1 MTTAIDTHALSNLGL
16 NVRQTREVKAEMGQE
31 DFLTLMTAQLKHQDP
46 FKPMENGE
54 FLGQI
59 AQFSTVSGIEALNKS
74 FSGLSSS
81 LQSNQA
87 LQAAQL
93 VGHGVLVPA
102 TQAVVQTG
110 ETIAGAADLPASGR
124 GVVEVLD
131 SAGQLVQTIDLG
143 TQPAGLNYFQ
153 WDGLDSSGNAAP
165 TGRYQFRA
173 RVETGTSSQS
183 ADLLLVGGV
192 SSVSL
197 GSNGIQLNLPGMDPV
212 SFSAVRQIL

>member
-1 MTTAIDTHALSNLGL
+1 MTTAIDSNALTTLGL
-16 NVRQTREVKAEMGQE
+16 SVRQNREAKAELGQK
-31 DFLTLMTAQLKHQDP
+31 DFLTLMTAQLQHQDP

-59 AQFSTVSGIEALNKS
+59 AQFSTVSGIEALNSS
-74 FSGLSSS
+74 FASLSSS
-81 LQSNQA
+81 LQSNQS

-93 VGHGVLVPA
+93 VGRGVLIPA
-102 TQAVVQTG
+102 TTAVVQAG
-110 ETIAGAADLPASGR
+110 DGMSGAADLPVSGN

-131 SAGQLVQTIDLG
+131 SAGQVLQTLDLG
-143 TQPAGLNYFQ
+143 TQPAGLSYFN
-153 WDGLDSSGNAAP
+153 WDGLDRSGNAAP
-165 TGRYQFRA
+165 TGSYQFRA
-173 RVETGTSSQS
+173 RVGNGSSAQS
-183 ADLLLVGGV
+183 AEMLLVGGV

>member
-1 MTTAIDTHALSNLGL
+1 MTAAIDTNALSNLGL
-16 NVRQTREVKAEMGQE
+16 NVRQTREAKTEMGQK

-74 FSGLSSS
+74 FSSLSSS

-102 TQAVVQTG
+102 KTATVATG
-110 ETIAGAADLPASGR
+110 EVMTGAADLPASGR

-131 SAGQLVQTIDLG
+131 SAGQVVRTMDLG
-143 TQPAGLNYFQ
+143 TQPAGLSYFQ
-153 WDGLDSSGNAAP
+153 WDGLDNSGNATP

-183 ADLLLVGGV
+183 ADMLLVGGV